1 MKSLEAINDYLEK
14 NNLVDSISHL
24 KEDRNFSVIS
34 FIQIISPFLNEYQV
48 KEPMEWISEI
58 YDYTVYKSFP
68 HKQSSRLD
76 PKLFSVY
83 EGVLMKLQ
91 EINGYSHLDY
101 DVKDCIHEFH
111 KFSSAYKEYFIYEM
125 MQLDMAITGHN
136 TIEHVIGVKDVAMH
150 VAMQLK
156 DLNLPIDLGIILGS
170 ALGHDVGKYGVV
182 EEEQYRVPYL
192 HYYYTEIWFKKLGL
206 DRIGHISTNHSTWDL
221 ELETLPME
229 SLVLIYGDFRVK
241 NRIVDGNYQMHTFS
255 LEDSFQ
261 VILDKLDNVDE
272 AKELRY
278 KRVYKKLKDFEDY
291 MVSIGVDTSLEG
303 VLNIKPK
310 TYLSLL
316 KGEDIVSCMKNKAI
330 ENNIYLMNNLTNEEK
345 FLSILEEARGE
356 TNWRRLRLYI
366 QILKEYSTYIT
377 QKQKVLALHFLS
389 DLLLHK
395 EEDIR
400 KETAEIIGK
409 IIAYFDEEYR
419 KELPKSIIKDK
430 PIDTSDKL
438 LSELLNDL
446 LYPNHKIVDS
456 QNQWLYNLK
465 LIVKSLFEHCH
476 ESSYKMYFD
485 RINEFYQSCDKLSD
499 ISQFYLVQTINYLPI
514 DSFDEKRREQLY
526 SYILKKVSSLK
537 DNIRLSALD
546 RTNEILTFIDDE
558 SLNSQLREYLVN
570 RHEKSDIPGENYIKY
585 IMANRLSIDEESIT
599 ILRNN
604 YYSDQSN
611 VSELFLENLKTATNW
626 TNKKINID
634 ILYDQVR
641 KSPTTTGIH
650 TAIHLCNLLKVSAVE
665 RVRNYSGYSLLNII
679 PLLSFEQRNDVAI
692 ELLRALEMDSYQFT
706 KFIPEYLGQ
715 LFLYLPPKELDEI
728 IDDLEDKIKV
738 SRPQTVMLLLNT
750 IGTAITHYPIYRT
763 NFDEKFNVNITR
775 LYRLLGLLLVPITS
789 YKIEVKTE
797 ALRVISSLIFD
808 SEILSLD
815 DKYTVFER
823 LSKKILTLMED
834 TKENTFIF
842 YNNASSLNH
851 IYRFIDEYEF
861 KHGKMELT
869 SEEDIAFF
877 PGSFDPFSLGHREI
891 AKEIRKQGFEVY
903 LAVDEFSW
911 SKRTEAHQ
919 YRRNIINMSIAK
931 EDGIYLFPK
940 EIPINIGNDNDLDKL
955 RNLFGDREVYIAVG
969 SDVVVNAS
977 AYRQEK
983 NILNFSHVIFDRI
996 LDDTPKEVDDK
1007 TTIALSKI
1015 RGNLIKL
1022 SLPTRYED
1030 ISSTQIRDNIDKNRD
1045 ISKLIDPM
1053 AADYIYSYG
1062 LYMREPLYKTLVE
1075 TKTIEVD
1082 IHRNLSSEL
1091 LDYILEN
1098 FGDSINLDGLLEL
1111 RNKLSYRLIVI
1122 KDMATDKP
1130 LGFSAFYWVRH
1141 SMLFDEF
1148 KDQEITD
1155 YIRHNAK
1162 GRTAFIASLY
1172 SKDNDENLMD
1182 MVFNETLSIAL
1193 NRDYNY
1199 ALYSNTMINGSNY
1212 TAEEIVINQGFVE
1225 TPFTHKG
1232 SPLFMVDMNNPISL
1246 NLDLENFLKAPYDRD
1261 DRILKVIGEARK
1273 RLKKSLADLYPGEL
1287 LISFNRD
1294 MVYSKLIQKVCDA
1307 NNVSII
1313 DNKKTQLGENMCVP
1327 FGIILN
1333 NSIIPNTVTKTLH
1346 TERIF
1351 APDIQSFTVGEF
1363 PNYLTLEEQ
1372 CKTIKSFNRPVI
1384 LLDDLLHKGYRIKI
1398 VEPLLRKE
1406 GIAITKLL
1414 VGILSGS
1421 GKEIAEIRN
1430 LDVDSA
1436 YFVPNLRL
1444 WFNESGQ
1451 YPFLGGDM
1459 VRRDYIDTNLIPSIN
1474 FILPYVSPRFIK
1486 DISQDDIY
1494 NVSEVSLKNTYEI
1507 LRVIEKVYQEINEKN
1522 LTLATL
1528 GEVIFTPRYPDL
1540 ERSIYEKRHLKPS
1553 VFLETDLDYLKRLEF
1568 TLRGHRRR

>member
-1 MKSLEAINDYLEK
+1 MKILESINNHIIE
-14 NNLVDSISHL
+14 NNLSDNIRQL
-24 KEDRNFSVIS
+24 KEDRNFSVLS
-34 FIQIISPFLNEYQV
+34 FMEIISGYLDKHGSKPV
-48 KEPMEWISEI
+48 MEWIKEI
-58 YDYTVYKSFP
+58 YDYSVFKSFP
-68 HKQSSRLD
+68 HKQSSLLD
-76 PKLFSVY
+76 PSLFNVY
-83 EGVLMKLQ
+83 EGVLLKLQ
-91 EINGYSHLDY
+91 ELNGYDHLDY
-101 DVKDCIHEFH
+101 DVKNCIDEYY
-111 KFSSAYKEYFIYEM
+111 KFEKGYKEYFIFEM
-125 MQLDMAITGHN
+125 MQLDMVITGHN
-136 TIEHVIGVKDVAMH
+136 TNEHVLGVKDVAMH

-156 DLNLPIDLGIILGS
+156 DLKLPIDLGIVLGS
-170 ALGHDVGKYGVV
+170 SLGHDIGKYGVV
-182 EEEQYRVPYL
+182 DEEQNRVPYL
-192 HYYYTEIWFKKLGL
+192 HYYYTEVWFKKLGL
-206 DRIGHISTNHSTWDL
+206 ERIGHISTNHSTWDL
-221 ELETLPME
+221 ELETLPIE
-229 SLVLIYGDFRVK
+229 SLVLIYADFRVK
-241 NRIVDGNYQMHTFS
+241 NRIINGKYEMHTFS

-261 VILDKLDNVDE
+261 VILAKLDNVDE

-278 KRVYKKLKDFEDY
+278 KKVYKKLKDFEDY
-291 MVSIGVDTSLEG
+291 MISMGVDTSLEG
-303 VLNIKPK
+303 VLRTKPK
-310 TYLSLL
+310 SYLSLL

-330 ENNIYLMNNLTNEEK
+330 ENNIFLMNNLTNEEK

-366 QILKEYSTYIT
+366 QILREYSTYIT

-400 KETAEIIGK
+400 KEASEIIGK
-409 IIAYFDEEYR
+409 ILAYYDEEYR

-430 PIDTSDKL
+430 PIETSDKL
-438 LSELLNDL
+438 FYELLKDL
-446 LYPNHKIVDS
+446 LYPNHKIIDS

-476 ESSYKMYFD
+476 ESSYNMYFD
-485 RINEFYQSCDKLSD
+485 KINEFYQSCDKLSD
-499 ISQFYLVQTINYLPI
+499 ISQFYLVQSITYLPLKNL
-514 DSFDEKRREQLY
+514 DENRRMQLY

-546 RTNEILTFIDDE
+546 RTNEIL
-558 SLNSQLREYLVN
+558 SLISDPYLN
-570 RHEKSDIPGENYIKY
+570 GELKGLLSRNLDKSNIPGENYIKY
-585 IMANRLSIDEESIT
+585 IMGNRLGLEDGSLS
-599 ILRNN
+599 ILRSN
-604 YYSDQSN
+604 YHSDQAN

-641 KSPTTTGIH
+641 KNPTTTGIH

-665 RVRNYSGYSLLNII
+665 RVRNYSGYTLLNII

-706 KFIPEYLGQ
+706 KFIPEYLGK

-738 SRPQTVMLLLNT
+738 SSPQMVMLLLNT
-750 IGTAITHYPIYRT
+750 IGTSIINYPIYKN
-763 NFDEKFNVNITR
+763 NFHEDFKVNITR

-797 ALRVISSLIFD
+797 ALRVISSVIFN
-808 SEILSLD
+808 SSVLSLD
-815 DKYTVFER
+815 DKYIVFER
-823 LSKKILTLMED
+823 LAKKILTLLED

-851 IYRFIDEYEF
+851 IYRYIAEYEF
-861 KHGKMELT
+861 NYSKLELA

-931 EDGIYLFPK
+931 EDGVYLFPK
-940 EIPINIGNDNDLDKL
+940 EIPINLSNNDDLKKL
-955 RNLFGDREVYIAVG
+955 KELFGDREVYVAVG

-977 AYRQEK
+977 AYKMEK
-983 NILNFSHVIFDRI
+983 DILNFSHVIFDRI
-996 LDDTPKEVDDK
+996 LDDTPKGVDDQTK
-1007 TTIALSKI
+1007 EALSKI
-1015 RGNLIKL
+1015 KGKIIKL

-1075 TKTIEVD
+1075 TKTIDVE

-1091 LDYILEN
+1091 LDYLLQH
-1098 FGDSINLDGLLEL
+1098 FGDDLEIDGVLEL
-1111 RNKLSYRLIVI
+1111 RNKLSYRLIII
-1122 KDMATDKP
+1122 KDMATDEP

-1148 KDQEITD
+1148 KDQNITD
-1155 YIRHNAK
+1155 YIRQTAK

-1172 SKDNDENLMD
+1172 SRNNDENLMD

-1199 ALYSNTMINGSNY
+1199 AIYSNTMIKGTNH
-1212 TAEEIVINQGFVE
+1212 TAEEIVINQGFIE
-1225 TPFTHKG
+1225 TPYTHKG

-1261 DRILKVIGEARK
+1261 DRILKVIGDARK

-1313 DNKKTQLGENMCVP
+1313 DAKKQELGDNMCVP

-1398 VEPLLRKE
+1398 VEPLLRKQ
-1406 GIAITKLL
+1406 GISITKLL

-1459 VRRDYIDTNLIPSIN
+1459 VKRDYMDTNLIPSIN

-1540 ERSIYEKRHLKPS
+1540 ERSIYEKKHIKPS

-1568 TLRGHRRR
+1568 TLRGHRRK

>member
-1 MKSLEAINDYLEK
+1 MKRLDSLQKFIEENNLIDTITVFKKDRNYSVLSFMEMIQDYLDQYDKK
-14 NNLVDSISHL
+14 N
-24 KEDRNFSVIS
+24 
-34 FIQIISPFLNEYQV
+34 
-48 KEPMEWISEI
+48 PMEWISVL
-58 YDYTVYKSFP
+58 YDYTLFKSFSE
-68 HKQSSRLD
+68 KQSEDLN
-76 PKLFSVY
+76 PGHFTLY
-83 EGVLMKLQ
+83 EELLTHIQ
-91 EINGYSHLDY
+91 ELNGYDHLNY
-101 DVKDCIHEFH
+101 DVKDCIDEFE
-111 KFSSAYKEYFIYEM
+111 KFSKAYKEYFIYEM
-125 MQLDMAITGHN
+125 MQLDMIITGHN
-136 TIEHVIGVKDVAMH
+136 TIDHVLGVKDVAMH

-156 DLNLPIDLGIILGS
+156 ALKLPIDLGIVLGS
-170 ALGHDVGKYGVV
+170 SLGHDVGKYGVV
-182 EEEQYRVPYL
+182 EEEQFKVPYL

-206 DRIGHISTNHSTWDL
+206 ERIGHISTNHSTWDL

-229 SLVLIYGDFRVK
+229 SLVLIYADFRVK
-241 NRIVDGNYQMHTFS
+241 NKVVNGKYEMHTFS

-261 VILDKLDNVDE
+261 VILEKLDNVDE

-291 MVSIGVDTSLEG
+291 MIFEGVDTTLEG
-303 VLNIKPK
+303 ILQRKPK
-310 TYLSLL
+310 PYLSLL
-316 KGEDIVSCMKNKAI
+316 KGEDIVSTIKNKAI
-330 ENNIYLMNNLTNEEK
+330 ENNVYLMNNLMNEEK

-366 QILKEYSTYIT
+366 QILQEYSTYLT
-377 QKQKVLALHFLS
+377 QKQKVLVIHFLT

-395 EEDIR
+395 EEDVR
-400 KETAEIIGK
+400 KESAELMGK
-409 IIAYFDEEYR
+409 ILAYFDEEYR
-419 KELPKSIIKDK
+419 KEFPKSIVKNK
-430 PIDTSDKL
+430 PVDTSDKL
-438 LSELLNDL
+438 FSALLRDL
-446 LYPNHKIVDS
+446 LYPNHKIIDS

-465 LIVKSLFEHCH
+465 LIVKSLFEHSH
-476 ESSYKMYFD
+476 EINYNLYFD
-485 RINEFYQSCDKLSD
+485 KINEFYQSCDSLSD
-499 ISQFYLVQTINYLPI
+499 ISQFYLVQTINYIPI
-514 DSFDEKRREQLY
+514 NHLNDSRKKEMYD
-526 SYILKKVSSLK
+526 YILKKVSSHK

-546 RTNEILTFIDDE
+546 RTNEVLSFVEDE
-558 SLNSQLREYLVN
+558 NLNSPLRDYLSC
-570 RHEKSDIPGENYIKY
+570 RLEKSHIPGENYIKY
-585 IMANRLSIDEESIT
+585 IMASRLKLDDGT
-599 ILRNN
+599 ILILKTN
-604 YYSDQSN
+604 YHSDQAN
-611 VSELFLENLKTATNW
+611 ISELFLENLKTATNW

-634 ILYDQVR
+634 ILFDQVR
-641 KSPTTTGIH
+641 KSPSTTGIH
-650 TAIHLCNLLKVSAVE
+650 TAIHLCNLLKVSAIE
-665 RVRNYSGYSLLNII
+665 RVRNYSGYTLLNII
-679 PLLSFEQRNDVAI
+679 PLLSLEQRNDVAI

-706 KFIPEYLGQ
+706 KFIPEYLGK

-738 SRPQTVMLLLNT
+738 SREQIVMLLLNT
-750 IGTAITHYPIYRT
+750 IGTSIVNYSIYKD
-763 NFDEKFNVNITR
+763 NFPEQYKANINR

-789 YKIEVKTE
+789 YKVEVKTE
-797 ALRVISSLIFD
+797 ALRVISSIIFN
-808 SEILSLD
+808 SSSLSLD
-815 DKYTVFER
+815 DKYTIFER
-823 LSKKILTLMED
+823 ISKKVLTLIED

-851 IYRFIDEYEF
+851 VYRFIAEYEF
-861 KHGKMELT
+861 SISKLQLA

-877 PGSFDPFSLGHREI
+877 PGSFDPFSLGHKEI

-940 EIPINIGNDNDLDKL
+940 EIPINIGNDSDLEKL
-955 RNLFGDREVYIAVG
+955 KGLFGDREVYIAVG
-969 SDVVVNAS
+969 SDVIVNAS
-977 AYRQEK
+977 AYKKDQG
-983 NILNFSHVIFDRI
+983 ILNFSHVIFDRI
-996 LDDTPKEVDDK
+996 MDDTPKEMDLKYKDA
-1007 TTIALSKI
+1007 IN
-1015 RGNLIKL
+1015 RIKGTVIQL

-1030 ISSTQIRDNIDKNRD
+1030 ISSTQIRENIDKNRD

-1053 AADYIYSYG
+1053 AADYIYNYG
-1062 LYMREPLYKTLVE
+1062 LYIREPLYKTLLE

-1082 IHRNLSSEL
+1082 VHRNLSSEL
-1091 LDYILEN
+1091 LNYMIDN
-1098 FGDSINLDGLLEL
+1098 FGEELNVDGLLEL
-1111 RNKLSYRLIVI
+1111 RDKLSYRLIVI
-1122 KDMATDKP
+1122 RDAGSDKP

-1155 YIRHNAK
+1155 FIRHNAK
-1162 GRTAFIASLY
+1162 GRTAFISCLY
-1172 SKDNDENLMD
+1172 SKGNDENIMD
-1182 MVFNETLSIAL
+1182 MVFNETLAVAL

-1199 ALYSNTMINGSNY
+1199 ALYSNNMIKGTNDV
-1212 TAEEIVINQGFVE
+1212 ARDIVINQGFIE
-1225 TPFTHKG
+1225 TPYHHKG
-1232 SPLFMVDMNNPISL
+1232 TPLYMVDMNNPISL

-1261 DRILKVIGEARK
+1261 ERILHVVNESRK
-1273 RLKKSLADLYPGEL
+1273 KLKKSLADLYPGEL

-1313 DNKKTQLGENMCVP
+1313 DAKKKQLGDNMCVP

-1384 LLDDLLHKGYRIKI
+1384 LLDDLLHKGYRLKI
-1398 VEPLLRKE
+1398 VEPLLRNQ
-1406 GIAITKLL
+1406 GIKISKLL

-1421 GKEIAEIRN
+1421 GKEIAAIRD

-1459 VRRDYIDTNLIPSIN
+1459 VESDYSDTNLIPSIN
-1474 FILPYVSPRFIK
+1474 FILPYVSPRFVK
-1486 DISQDDIY
+1486 DITQDAIY
-1494 NVSEVSLKNTYEI
+1494 HVSEVSLNNTYDI
-1507 LRVIEKVYQEINEKN
+1507 LRIIEKVYQEINEKN
-1522 LTLATL
+1522 LTLASL

-1540 ERSIYEKRHLKPS
+1540 ERSIYEKRYLKPS
-1553 VFLETDLDYLKRLEF
+1553 AFLESDLDYLKRLEF